1 MNVRL
6 PHRVVRRAAI
16 ASVLGSL
23 VAAVCLS
30 RAPGVAVRASAALRP
45 IDVNLAGAEELAL
58 LPGVGPSLARSI
70 VEDRG
75 ARGPFRD
82 LRDLDRVKGVGPGI
96 LARIGPHLRF
106 PDAPGAARA

>member
-1 MNVRL
+1 MTVRL
-6 PHRVVRRAAI
+6 PHRVVRRTAI
-16 ASVLGSL
+16 VSVLASL

-30 RAPGVAVRASAALRP
+30 RAPGVADRATAALRP

-58 LPGVGPSLARSI
+58 LPGVGPSLARAI

-75 ARGPFRD
+75 ARGPFGS

-96 LARIGPHLRF
+96 LARIGPYLRF